1 MSEYSLRHRDFEVVC
16 YHRITWFILSQSR
29 FVFVK
34 ASVVLSLSSTE
45 RKIEMA
51 AMNVLPL
58 KNFFLIHFI
67 LSLGSCFSLVSP
79 FIVLKSVKLSIRETE
94 KR

>member
-58 KNFFLIHFI
+58 KNFSTNSFHPLIRFMFLP
-67 LSLGSCFSLVSP
+67 GFSLYSFEVSE
-79 FIVLKSVKLSIRETE
+79 VVH
-94 KR
+94 